1 MISLPCACVTW
12 YHLVLDKSHVRRY
25 NIVVVVVVKLCYILC
40 VMLRNVMDNVMDN
53 SVCHEMKC
61 Q

>member
-1 MISLPCACVTW
+1 
-12 YHLVLDKSHVRRY
+12 
-25 NIVVVVVVKLCYILC
+25 
-40 VMLRNVMDNVMDN
+40 MLRNVMDNVMDN